1 MSFDLSK
8 AVLRPNEGEVLAV
21 GPPDIGQIIIKVDPR
36 NTGETRLAM
45 GVQVLEPGGVI
56 PVHLHEGLEEL
67 IFVYAGHGK
76 TIVAEDEVEL
86 VPGTTLYVPRQVWH
100 GITNTGQE
108 PLRLTWTVCPPGL
121 ENFFREMGRPVI
133 KGEAAPTPTGPPDLD
148 AVVRMAARHGLKL
161 KLD

>member
-21 GPPDIGQIIIKVDPR
+21 GPPDVGQIIIKVDPR

-56 PVHLHEGLEEL
+56 PVHLHDGLEEL

-76 TIVAEDEVEL
+76 TIVAENEVDL

-133 KGEAAPTPTGPPDLD
+133 KGEPAPAPSGPPDLD
-148 AVVRMAARHGLKL
+148 AVVRIAARHGLKL

>member
-8 AVLRPNEGEVLAV
+8 SVLSPEDGEALAV
-21 GPPDIGQIIIKVDPR
+21 GPPDTGRIIIKVDPR

-45 GVQVLEPGGVI
+45 GIQVLEPGGVI

-67 IFVYAGHGK
+67 VFVYAGVGK
-76 TIVAEDEVEL
+76 SVIGDDEVEL
-86 VPGTTLYVPRQVWH
+86 VPGTTLYVPRRVWH
-100 GITNTGQE
+100 GITNSGPE

-121 ENFFREMGRPVI
+121 ENFFREMGRPI
-133 KGEAAPTPTGPPDLD
+133 MKGEPPAPPSPPDLD
-148 AVVRMAARHGLKL
+148 AVVRMAARHGVRL